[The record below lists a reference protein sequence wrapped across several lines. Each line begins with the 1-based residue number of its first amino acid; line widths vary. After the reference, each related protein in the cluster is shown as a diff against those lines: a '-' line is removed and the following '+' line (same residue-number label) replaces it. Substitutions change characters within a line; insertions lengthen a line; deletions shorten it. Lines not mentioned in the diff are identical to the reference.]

1 MNILLLLPMLQEIIK
16 IDDLIEKRTE
26 IYPCPIGEKEE
37 DEVYGLFTILEDALS
52 KYQYQIEKFGTLST
66 EDMKKKIEENTYR
79 IDLNYLGDIIDT
91 CNSIRNLCYVEK
103 PELIFII
110 ANDFKQAAR
119 DNLRKRLGDKGWV

>member
-1 MNILLLLPMLQEIIK
+1 MNILLLLPVLQEIIQ
-16 IDDLIEKRTE
+16 IDNLIEKRTS
-26 IYPCPIGEKEE
+26 IYPCPIDLREE
-37 DEVYGLFTILEDALS
+37 EEVYALFTILEDALS

-66 EDMKKKIEENTYR
+66 EDMKKKIDENACR

-119 DNLRKRLGDKGWV
+119 DTLKKRLGDN